1 MFQARNVQYV
11 DTAEEEWAKFQ
22 KEMVEEMSVAQDI
35 LVEDRI
41 EATNDRQIEEID
53 EQMRA
58 WSRLEFFCV
67 NAHSDD
73 ASVF

>member
-1 MFQARNVQYV
+1 M

-41 EATNDRQIEEID
+41 KATNDRQIEEID

-67 NAHSDD
+67 YAHSDD

>member
-1 MFQARNVQYV
+1 
-11 DTAEEEWAKFQ
+11 
-22 KEMVEEMSVAQDI
+22 MVEEISVAQDI

-58 WSRLEFFCV
+58 WSRFEAFVSAADSCRSKAKGDSTV
-67 NAHSDD
+67 AIVINHSCEKV
-73 ASVF
+73 SL

>member
-1 MFQARNVQYV
+1 M

-58 WSRLEFFCV
+58 WSRLEFFLRLC
-67 NAHSDD
+67 S
-73 ASVF
+73 F

>member
-1 MFQARNVQYV
+1 
-11 DTAEEEWAKFQ
+11 
-22 KEMVEEMSVAQDI
+22 MVEEMSVAQDI

-58 WSRLEFFCV
+58 WNRWALHFKVEEEATILPFRQSI
-67 NAHSDD
+67 
-73 ASVF
+73 